1 MQITDLAIR
10 RPVFA
15 IMLVAA
21 FVGFGAVSFTRVGVD
36 LFPEV
41 NPGIVTITTS
51 LDGATPEAIET
62 EISDVLEE
70 QMSGISGIDELTSQ
84 SRDGLSLII
93 AEFDLAEDIDV
104 KSQDVRDKVSR
115 ALADLPRDARS
126 PVVEKF
132 NLGSAPILSVMI
144 SGPLPI
150 RELTDFAD
158 DVVKERLQKISGVGA
173 ISIEGG
179 REREIRIWVD
189 GSRLRSYGLTVDDVA
204 NAIGSEHVDVPGGRL
219 EAAGRTAEFAIKTK
233 GEVETVAEFE
243 ELVISYRAGAPT
255 KLGDVAR
262 VEDGLTDERT
272 YAELD
277 GLNGIS
283 LGVRK
288 QSGRNT
294 VEIAQAIRA
303 ELDAIRAVAPDGV
316 RLVFARDNS
325 RFIESAAKD
334 VGIDLVLG
342 GGLAMLATL
351 AFLRSIRT
359 TLIVGIA
366 IPTCVI
372 STFILFYAMGFTLNM
387 FSMMALSVSIGLL
400 VDDAIVVLES
410 IHRRI
415 DEGEDP
421 MLAAS
426 RGTSVV
432 STALFAGTLS
442 ILSVFVPIAFMQ
454 GFVGRYFFEY
464 GLSISFA
471 VIMSLLVALTLTPM
485 LCSRLLRRQ
494 ESHGPLYRIFE
505 RGFQA
510 IERAYGVALRW
521 ALGQRLAVVALA
533 ILATAGGIFLAG
545 LVPVSLDPK
554 VDRGEFQALVELP
567 TGAGIEQAKAV
578 GARASS
584 LLSELPH
591 VTTVSATVGGSGRGR
606 INEALLYVQLEH
618 KQERA
623 LSQFE
628 IQDLARD
635 RLRAALPEARRVTVF
650 KVDWAEGGGF
660 SSFDLEYSL
669 LGPDL
674 DRLAEL
680 ADGIVARLAVD
691 PIFQDAQSSFQIGK
705 PEVQVQIDRRRAA
718 DLGTPVRSVA
728 NTVRAMIGGMEVGTY
743 EEGGERYDVRVRL
756 EESQRDDLTEL
767 GRIQIRAAD
776 RSLVDLA
783 NVASLE
789 VAPAPVQIDRR
800 DRSREV
806 KVFANVPEGVA
817 EGTAIARLDEIV
829 AESTFPPGFTHMH
842 AGQTER
848 AKESAAD
855 IGFAFLMALVALY
868 MVIASQFNSFA
879 QPLIIMVTAPLSFV
893 GAFAGLYLTGTEF
906 SIFAQI
912 GMLAL
917 MGLVMKN
924 GILLVDY
931 ANQRVKEGVPPQQ
944 AMAEAGP
951 ARLRPVMMTAVSTV
965 AGMVPVAIATSD
977 AAEWRTPMGILI
989 IGGLSSSM
997 LLTLVVAP
1005 VAYTLLADL
1014 QGAFQRF
1021 RSGPKSAPSGPP
1033 ETAPGR

>member
-1 MQITDLAIR
+1 MMVL
-10 RPVFA
+10 
-15 IMLVAA
+15 A

-36 LFPEV
+36 LVPEV
-41 NPGIVTITTS
+41 NPGIVAVSTV
-51 LDGATPEAIET
+51 LDGATPQAVET
-62 EISDVLEE
+62 EISDVIEE
-70 QMSGISGIDELTSQ
+70 QMSGIAGIDELESE
-84 SRDGLSLII
+84 SREGLSFVI
-93 AEFDLAEDIDV
+93 AQFDLEEDIDV

-115 ALADLPRDARS
+115 ALGDLPRDARS

-132 NLGSAPILSVMI
+132 SMGSQPILSVMI

-158 DVVKERLQKISGVGA
+158 DVVKERLQRISGVGA

-189 GSRLRSYGLTVDDVA
+189 GSRLRSYGLTVADVA
-204 NAIGSEHVDVPGGRL
+204 RAIGSEHADVPGGRL
-219 EAAGRTAEFAIKTK
+219 EAAGRTAEFAVKTR
-233 GEVETVAEFE
+233 GEVESVAEFRD
-243 ELVISYRAGAPT
+243 LVVAYRAGAPT
-255 KLGDVAR
+255 RLGDVAR
-262 VEDGLTDERT
+262 IEDGLTDERT
-272 YAELD
+272 FAELD
-277 GLNGIS
+277 GVTGVS
-283 LGVRK
+283 LAVRK

-294 VEIAQAIRA
+294 VEIAQAIRRELQGLRA
-303 ELDAIRAVAPDGV
+303 EAPPGV
-316 RLVFARDNS
+316 RLELARDNS
-325 RFIESAAKD
+325 RFIESAARD
-334 VGIDLVLG
+334 VGIDLLLG

-351 AFLRSIRT
+351 AFLRSLRT

-366 IPTCVI
+366 IPTAII

-410 IHRRI
+410 IHRRV
-415 DEGEDP
+415 DAGEDP
-421 MLAAS
+421 ISAAS
-426 RGTSVV
+426 RGTDVV

-471 VIMSLLVALTLTPM
+471 VIMSLFVALTLTPM

-494 ESHGPLYRIFE
+494 ESHGALYRIFE
-505 RGFQA
+505 RGFAA
-510 IERAYGVALRW
+510 IERFYGRLLGWALRR
-521 ALGQRLAVVALA
+521 RLAVVGIAVA
-533 ILATAGGIFLAG
+533 ATAAGVVLAG

-567 TGAGIEQAKAV
+567 TGAGIEQAKEV
-578 GARASS
+578 GARAAT
-584 LLSELPH
+584 LLAELPH
-591 VTTVSATVGGSGRGR
+591 VDTVSLTVGSSGRGR
-606 INEALLYVQLEH
+606 VNEALLYVQLAH
-618 KQERA
+618 KRDRE
-623 LSQFE
+623 LGQFE
-628 IQDLARD
+628 VQDLARD
-635 RLRAALPEARRVTVF
+635 KLRRALPEARRVSVF

-674 DRLAEL
+674 DVL
-680 ADGIVARLAVD
+680 ARLADDLVAQLARD
-691 PIFQDAQSSFQIGK
+691 PHFQDAQSSYEIGK
-705 PEVQVQIDRRRAA
+705 PEVQVQVDRRRAA
-718 DLGTPVRSVA
+718 DLGTPVRAVA
-728 NTVRAMIGGMEVGTY
+728 DTVRALVGGMEVGTY

-756 EESQRDDLTEL
+756 EESQRDDLAEI
-767 GRIQIRAAD
+767 GRLQVRSAD
-776 RSLVDLA
+776 GSLVDLA

-800 DRSREV
+800 DRSRQV
-806 KVFANVPEGVA
+806 MLYANVPEGIA
-817 EGTAIARLDEIV
+817 EGTAIARLEELV
-829 AESTFPPGFTHMH
+829 AGVEFPPGFTHKH

-855 IGFAFLMALVALY
+855 ISFAFVMALVALY
-868 MVIASQFNSFA
+868 MVIASQFNSVT

-912 GMLAL
+912 GILAL

-931 ANQRVKEGVPPQQ
+931 ANQRVEEGTDPHE
-944 AMAEAGP
+944 AMAQAGP

-965 AGMVPVAIATSD
+965 AGMVPVALATSD

-1005 VAYTLLADL
+1005 VAYTLMADA
-1014 QGAFQRF
+1014 QAFFARQA
-1021 RSGPKSAPSGPP
+1021 SAVAGRRTAESPS
-1033 ETAPGR
+1033 RH